1 MKSFFYHPKVQYRLK
16 RPNLTPIKSMLNV
29 FADAQ
34 QSHVYT
40 NCVKAAL
47 KSFIKENYHSNKFL
61 NYLLFGFSQ
70 FLNGILSSMWKII
83 FSTWESI
90 FYLFEKDKY
99 VCGKNFDKNF
109 KGFLLLQIYTYHPIQ
124 NSYQETDTQ
133 LAKGK

>member
-1 MKSFFYHPKVQYRLK
+1 MKSFFYHPKVQCRLK

-47 KSFIKENYHSNKFL
+47 EIFVKENYHSNKFL
-61 NYLLFGFSQ
+61 NYLLFGFSK

-90 FYLFEKDKY
+90 FYLFEKAKY
-99 VCGKNFDKNF
+99 VCGKNFGKNF
-109 KGFLLLQIYTYHPIQ
+109 KGLLLLQIYTYHPIQ
-124 NSYQETDTQ
+124 NSYQETDIQ

>member
-99 VCGKNFDKNF
+99 VCGKNFDKKF

>member
-1 MKSFFYHPKVQYRLK
+1 MKSFSYHPKVQYRLK

-124 NSYQETDTQ
+124 NSNQETDTQ

>member
-47 KSFIKENYHSNKFL
+47 EIFVKENYHSNKFL
-61 NYLLFGFSQ
+61 NYLLFGFSK

-90 FYLFEKDKY
+90 FYLFEKAKY
-99 VCGKNFDKNF
+99 VCGKNFGKNF
-109 KGFLLLQIYTYHPIQ
+109 KGLLLLQIYTYHPIY

>member
-47 KSFIKENYHSNKFL
+47 KIFIKENYHSNKFL

-70 FLNGILSSMWKII
+70 FLNGILLSMWKII

-90 FYLFEKDKY
+90 FYLFEKAKY

-124 NSYQETDTQ
+124 NLYQETDTQ

>member
-133 LAKGK
+133 LAIRK